1 MKAPAWLQ
9 IERRVAPSP
18 WVVLGVSLGA
28 IIAAL
33 IVAGIFFQ
41 AYGVSAL
48 RAYSDII
55 RGALGSRLGITETIR
70 RMIPL
75 LAIGVGLTV
84 AFRALFWNIGADGQL
99 LIGAIGASGIALF
112 SGIEGPMLIP
122 TMFAGGFVA
131 GALWGIVPGILK
143 AKLGINDVITTLMLN
158 YVAIYIVE
166 WLIHGPW
173 KGPTM
178 RGFAYTDAFPASA
191 YLPTVAGTRIH
202 LPTLAIGLFAAAL
215 LYVVLK
221 RTRIGFETRV
231 VGENP
236 DAARFSGIS
245 RFKITVVAM
254 IISGGLAGVAGV
266 GEVAG
271 IHHMLL
277 SPTHISLGY
286 GYTAIIVAWLARRNP
301 LAVILTSFL
310 FGVIM
315 RGGDVIKV
323 SLGLPFQLVNVFN
336 GLILFFLIG
345 SEMLMR
351 YRVRIRRKGVTRG
364 LGELDHRDA

>member
-1 MKAPAWLQ
+1 MIKTPAWIQ
-9 IERRVAPSP
+9 IERRPSP
-18 WVVLGVSLGA
+18 SGWTVFAISIVAIVL
-28 IIAAL
+28 AL
-33 IVAGIFFQ
+33 IVAGLFFQ
-41 AYGVSAL
+41 FYGVSAV
-48 RAYSDII
+48 RAYGDII
-55 RGALGSRLGITETIR
+55 QGALGSRLGLTETVR

-75 LAIGVGLTV
+75 LVIGVGLTV

-99 LIGAIGASGIALF
+99 LIGAVAAAGIALF
-112 SGIEGPMLIP
+112 SGIPYPWLIP
-122 TMFAGGFVA
+122 AMFLGGFLA
-131 GALWGIVPGILK
+131 GALWGIGPAVLK

-178 RGFAYTDAFPASA
+178 RGFAYTDQFPAA
-191 YLPTVAGTRIH
+191 AILPTIANTRIH
-202 LPTLAIGLFAAAL
+202 WPTLL
-215 LYVVLK
+215 
-221 RTRIGFETRV
+221 IGFIASTVLLFVVKKTKVGFEIRV

-236 DAARFSGIS
+236 HAAKYSGIS
-245 RFKITVVAM
+245 QTKITLLAM
-254 IISGGLAGVAGV
+254 VISGGLAGIAGV

-301 LAVILTSFL
+301 MAVLLTSFL
-310 FGVIM
+310 FGVLM

-345 SEMLMR
+345 SEVLIR
-351 YRVRIRRKGVTRG
+351 YRIR
-364 LGELDHRDA
+364 LGSHKEGK

>member
-1 MKAPAWLQ
+1 MRPPAWIQ
-9 IERRVAPSP
+9 IDRRPAPSP
-18 WVVLGVSLGA
+18 WLVFGISVAA
-28 IIAAL
+28 IVAAL

-41 AYGVSAL
+41 GYGVSAI
-48 RAYSDII
+48 RAYGDII
-55 RGALGSRLGITETIR
+55 KGALGSRLGVTETIR

-75 LAIGVGLTV
+75 LVIGVGLTV

-99 LIGAIGASGIALF
+99 LIGAVAATGIALF
-112 SGIEGPMLIP
+112 SGIPAPLLIP
-122 TMFAGGFVA
+122 AMLVA
-131 GALWGIVPGILK
+131 GFLAGAVWGVVPGILK

-158 YVAIYIVE
+158 YVAIFIVE
-166 WLIHGPW
+166 WLIHDPW

-178 RGFAYTDAFPASA
+178 RGFAYSDPFPPAA
-191 YLPTVAGTRIH
+191 ILPTIAGTRIH
-202 LPTLAIGLFAAAL
+202 WPTLLIGLAAATFFFFL
-215 LYVVLK
+215 VK
-221 RTRIGFETRV
+221 RMRLGFEIRV
-231 VGENP
+231 AGENP
-236 DAARFSGIS
+236 DAARYSGIS
-245 RFKITVVAM
+245 RVKITIFAM
-254 IISGGLAGVAGV
+254 MVSGGLAGIAGV

-277 SPTHISLGY
+277 GPLHISLGY

-323 SLGLPFQLVNVFN
+323 TLGLPFQLVNVFN

-345 SEMLMR
+345 SEILMR
-351 YRVRIRRKGVTRG
+351 YRIRFGRRQ
-364 LGELDHRDA
+364 EA

>member
-1 MKAPAWLQ
+1 
-9 IERRVAPSP
+9 
-18 WVVLGVSLGA
+18 VVFGISLLA
-28 IIAAL
+28 IVAAL
-33 IVAGIFFQ
+33 VVAGIFFQ
-41 AYGVSAL
+41 AYGVSAI
-48 RAYSDII
+48 RAYGDIV
-55 RGALGSRLGITETIR
+55 RGALGSKLGITETIR

-75 LAIGVGLTV
+75 LVIGVGLTV

-99 LIGAIGASGIALF
+99 LIGAIAASGIALF
-112 SGIEGPMLIP
+112 SGIPGPLLIP
-122 TMFAGGFVA
+122 AMLVGGFLA
-131 GALWGIVPGILK
+131 GALWGVVPGILK

-158 YVAIYIVE
+158 YVAIFIVE

-178 RGFAYTDAFPASA
+178 RGFAYSDPFPPAA
-191 YLPTVAGTRIH
+191 VLPVIAGTRIH
-202 LPTLAIGLFAAAL
+202 WPTLAIGLAAAMFFFYL
-215 LYVVLK
+215 VR
-221 RTRIGFETRV
+221 RTRVGFEIRV

-236 DAARFSGIS
+236 DAARYSGIS
-245 RFKITVVAM
+245 QMKITILAMVV
-254 IISGGLAGVAGV
+254 SGGLAGIAGV

-271 IHHMLL
+271 IHRMLL

-345 SEMLMR
+345 SDILMR
-351 YRVRIRRKGVTRG
+351 YRIRIGRR
-364 LGELDHRDA
+364 LNA

>member
-1 MKAPAWLQ
+1 MRPPSWLQ
-9 IERRVAPSP
+9 IERRATPPAWLVFAIS
-18 WVVLGVSLGA
+18 VGA

-33 IVAGIFFQ
+33 ITAGVFFQ
-41 AYGVSAL
+41 AYGVSPF
-48 RAYSDII
+48 RAYGDII
-55 RGALGSRLGITETIR
+55 RGALGSKLGLTETLR

-75 LAIGVGLTV
+75 LVIGVGLTV

-99 LIGAIGASGIALF
+99 LIGAIAASGIALF
-112 SGIEGPMLIP
+112 SGLPDPLLIP
-122 TMFAGGFVA
+122 AMFLGGFAA
-131 GALWGIVPGILK
+131 GALWGVVPGILK

-158 YVAIYIVE
+158 YVAIFIVD
-166 WLIHGPW
+166 WLIHDPW

-178 RGFAYTDAFPASA
+178 RGFAYTDKFPAA
-191 YLPTVAGTRIH
+191 AILPVIAGSRIH
-202 LPTLAIGLFAAAL
+202 WPTLAIGLVAAIFFFFL
-215 LYVVLK
+215 VK
-221 RTRIGFETRV
+221 RTRVGFEIRV

-236 DAARFSGIS
+236 HAARFSGIS
-245 RFKITVVAM
+245 QVKITILAMVV
-254 IISGGLAGVAGV
+254 SGGLAGIAGV

-277 SPTHISLGY
+277 SPLHISVGY

-310 FGVIM
+310 FGVIL

-345 SEMLMR
+345 SEILMR
-351 YRVRIRRKGVTRG
+351 YRIRIGRR
-364 LGELDHRDA
+364 ELT

>member
-1 MKAPAWLQ
+1 VSLPGWLTV
-9 IERRVAPSP
+9 ERRPAPSA
-18 WVVLGVSLGA
+18 WVVFGISFAA

-33 IVAGIFFQ
+33 VAAGIFFQ
-41 AYGVSAL
+41 AYGVSPF
-48 RAYSDII
+48 RAYGDIL
-55 RGALGSRLGITETIR
+55 RGALGSELGLTETIR

-75 LAIGVGLTV
+75 LVIGIGLAV

-99 LIGAIGASGIALF
+99 LIGAVAASGIALF
-112 SGIEGPMLIP
+112 SGIPDPLLIP
-122 TMFAGGFVA
+122 AMFLGGFLG
-131 GALWGIVPGILK
+131 GAAWGVVPAFLK
-143 AKLGINDVITTLMLN
+143 ARLGINDVITTLMLN
-158 YVAIYIVE
+158 YVAISIVE

-178 RGFAYTDAFPASA
+178 RGFAYTDKFPAA
-191 YLPTVAGTRIH
+191 AVLPTIATTRIH
-202 LPTLAIGLFAAAL
+202 WPTLLIGLVAAAIFFL
-215 LYVVLK
+215 LVQ
-221 RTRIGFETRV
+221 RTRLGFEIRV

-236 DAARFSGIS
+236 YAARFSGIS
-245 RFKITVVAM
+245 RTKVTVLAM
-254 IISGGLAGVAGV
+254 VISGGLAGIAGV

-277 SPTHISLGY
+277 GPSHISLGY

-301 LAVILTSFL
+301 LAVIVTSFL

-345 SEMLMR
+345 SEILMR
-351 YRVRIRRKGVTRG
+351 YRIRIGRR
-364 LGELDHRDA
+364 EAA